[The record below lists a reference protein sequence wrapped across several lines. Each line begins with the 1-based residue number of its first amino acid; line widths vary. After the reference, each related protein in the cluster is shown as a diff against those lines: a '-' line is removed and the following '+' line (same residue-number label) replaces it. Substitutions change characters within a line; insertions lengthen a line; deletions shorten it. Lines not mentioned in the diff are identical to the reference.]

1 MEMLSLAHRIRTA
14 KAAVRQVLADRK
26 GVTAIEY
33 GLIAGAIA
41 VAIIGAVVLLGSDIN
56 GLFTRA
62 GTALGTVAPQ

>member
-1 MEMLSLAHRIRTA
+1 MLANTKQSIR
-14 KAAVRQVLADRK
+14 RLLADRK

-41 VAIIGAVVLLGSDIN
+41 VTIIGAVVLLGSDIN

-62 GTALGTVAPQ
+62 GAALGTVAPQ